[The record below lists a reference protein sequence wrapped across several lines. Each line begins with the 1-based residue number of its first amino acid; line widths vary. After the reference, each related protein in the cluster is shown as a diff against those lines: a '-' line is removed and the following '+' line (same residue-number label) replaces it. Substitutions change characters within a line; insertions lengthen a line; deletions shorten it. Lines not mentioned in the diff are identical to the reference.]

1 MWKLIFKNLWN
12 RRKRNSLLAVEL
24 IIVTIV
30 TFVLVDKVA
39 VSVFDSSLPLGYDS
53 DRLCVVSFKAYDE
66 KSPKFD
72 KERWDST
79 SRVDDALFLYNKIKL
94 LPQVEKATA
103 VPWGY
108 INDKGGSSNQFC
120 SGDKVKDSLYITKCI
135 QLMFVPGMNYF
146 ETYGIK
152 SVEGSPSVEELSKM
166 SYAANDIIVSKSYA
180 DLFYPGENIIG
191 KNAFYPKGYE
201 EIKYRVVGIVDGV
214 RFQSYER
221 TNCVVFAPWSG
232 YYFYYNL
239 DVVVRLKSGVDVND
253 FVTDFR
259 KTMGKEMKKGNFYA
273 TGVKSYSDI
282 ISTEEQ
288 HCGITSSRQLNSSLM
303 LFFFVNLF
311 LGVVGT
317 FWLQTRNR
325 AEEAGVMRSFGA
337 RRWDIRLMLLG
348 EGLVLSTVSVF
359 IGCIIYLQ
367 VALDKGLYQGYDSFF
382 TLNLIDTWVT
392 DFGEHFMIISL
403 LCYVVITAIVLL
415 GIYLPARSMSNIN
428 PIEALREN

>member
-1 MWKLIFKNLWN
+1 MWKLIFKNLWS

-66 KSPKFD
+66 KSTKFD

-79 SRVDDALFLYNKIKL
+79 SRVDDALFLYNKIKS

-103 VPWGY
+103 VPGGY
-108 INDKGGSSNQFC
+108 INDKGGSSNQYW

-135 QLMFVPGMNYF
+135 ALMFVPGMNYF

-191 KNAFYPKGYE
+191 KNAFYSKGYE

-221 TNCVVFAPWSG
+221 TNCVVFSPWPG

-253 FVTDFR
+253 FVADFR

-273 TGVKSYSDI
+273 TGVKSYADI
-282 ISTEEQ
+282 ISNEEQ

-325 AEEAGVMRSFGA
+325 TEEAGVMRSFGA

-382 TLNLIDTWVT
+382 TLNTIDTWVT